1 MWKVLNQKSQI
12 HPIVDDLYKYGYAQ
26 SRDLVAF
33 NEYKEELEDIMSM
46 KDFMM
51 EEAPNPEGLL
61 EKFNMVE
68 EELAWV
74 NQTQIYRSNWNSIH
88 RMESLVR
95 HIWHEAGK
103 DYADEF
109 FNFKELV
116 ERINA
121 FFKIEEPYKPSNKIA
136 YGWNFSLKKSHQVFR
151 PYLFACIRNYLQ
163 KNDVVFKNSDLQKIC
178 CLRDLDPIED
188 V

>member
-12 HPIVDDLYKYGYAQ
+12 HSIVDDLYKFGYAQ
-26 SRDLVAF
+26 SKDLVAF
-33 NEYKEELEDIMSM
+33 NEYKDELEDIMSM
-46 KDFMM
+46 KDLMM

-61 EKFNMVE
+61 QKFDLVE
-68 EELAWV
+68 DELKWV

-88 RMESLVR
+88 RMESIVR
-95 HIWHEAGK
+95 CIWQEAGK
-103 DYADEF
+103 LNADEF

-121 FFKIEEPYKPSNKIA
+121 FFKIEEPYKAPNKIA
-136 YGWNFSLKKSHQVFR
+136 YGWNFSLKKGYQAFR
-151 PYLFACIRNYLQ
+151 QYLFACIRNYLR
-163 KNDVVFKNSDLQKIC
+163 KNGVEFETSDLQKIC
-178 CLRDLDPIED
+178 CLREIDPVKD